1 MRRLRKRAGTNQA
14 QHLSM
19 FDGLVYD
26 SSHIT
31 GAQIILSIV
40 YERRERREEKKR
52 NEKTRHDYLLGIK
65 PTQENNF
72 QTVKVNYNSGDLR
85 NKMDNFSHSSHPNI
99 DESLN

>member
-1 MRRLRKRAGTNQA
+1 
-14 QHLSM
+14 M

-72 QTVKVNYNSGDLR
+72 
-85 NKMDNFSHSSHPNI
+85 
-99 DESLN
+99 